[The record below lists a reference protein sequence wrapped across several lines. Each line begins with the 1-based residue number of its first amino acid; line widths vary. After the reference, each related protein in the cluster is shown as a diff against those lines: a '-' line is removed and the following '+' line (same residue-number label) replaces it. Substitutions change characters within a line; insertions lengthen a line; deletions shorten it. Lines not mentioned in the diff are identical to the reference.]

1 MKRFTSITIALKIW
15 LLSSVTMAVG
25 FLIWFIFSG
34 SIIGIFYSF
43 LVLMV
48 ALIFSLPVFFAFSF
62 CLPVIKKI
70 GIFKN
75 KIVYTFLLAFAI
87 ALLYGFVGAI
97 IDTPF
102 QWVNNNSISTYFL
115 QSFGMYALVVFGCLA
130 TAILLS
136 LSPLKI
142 FFNQQ
147 PVCNINESWQ
157 ADNHHQIKQYMENLN
172 EQNMPQ
178 QSYNYVQKEK
188 NNSNSILIKAIITG
202 VLILVMLIPTF
213 YVQSLVSEREQRQK
227 EVVSEVTNKWSK
239 QQTFTAPYIYITYQ
253 NQENNDTGKPI
264 TVKRDLIFLPE
275 NLKVDGN
282 IAAEERP
289 RSIYKVLLYKTDVNA
304 AGNFQLKL
312 PSDISV
318 NQLNFSDAKI
328 CLGVT
333 DFKGVEEKMV
343 VKFNNKDYELESGLP
358 TSQIDSNGLSSNI
371 ALSMQDFE
379 KPIEF
384 SVKAKLKGSEQLKF
398 VPLSANSSFNL
409 KSTWSN
415 PSFDGNVLPTS
426 RTVDEKGFQAN
437 WIFNKA
443 NLPFNTNIKQSSFN
457 KNNFAFGITMVQPAD
472 QYVKTMRSVKYA
484 ILFIGLTFALFFII
498 ELMQSKPFHPVQ
510 YVLVGLGLIIFFTLL
525 LSMSEFILFDY
536 AYIIAAIATILLITL
551 YAKSHFKSFKTA
563 SVFASVLTAL
573 YGFIFILIR
582 LEDTA
587 LLVGSIGLFI
597 VLALIM
603 YASRKINWYQPALK
617 HPNNE
622 A

>member
-1 MKRFTSITIALKIW
+1 MKYTTSITIGLRIW
-15 LLSSVTMAVG
+15 LLSSAAMAVG
-25 FLIWFIFSG
+25 FLIWCLYKQDSEV
-34 SIIGIFYSF
+34 IFYSL
-43 LVLMV
+43 LVLIFT
-48 ALIFSLPVFFAFSF
+48 LIFSLPVIFIISI
-62 CLPVIKKI
+62 CLPIIKKI
-70 GIFKN
+70 GFLKN
-75 KIVYTFLLAFAI
+75 KIAYTFLLALAI

-102 QWVNNNSISTYFL
+102 HWENNNNTSIYFL
-115 QSFGMYALVVFGCLA
+115 QSFTMYLLVVFGCLV

-136 LSPLKI
+136 LSSLKI

-147 PVCNINESWQ
+147 PVYNINESWQ
-157 ADNHHQIKQYMENLN
+157 TDNQHQINQYMENLH
-172 EQNMPQ
+172 Q
-178 QSYNYVQKEK
+178 QSTQDSWSKSLKKEST
-188 NNSNSILIKAIITG
+188 NNNNILIKAIITG

-227 EVVSEVTNKWSK
+227 EVVTEVTNKWSK
-239 QQTFTAPYIYITYQ
+239 QQTFTTPYIYITYQ
-253 NQENNDTGKPI
+253 NQEKNDAGKMI
-264 TVKRDLIFLPE
+264 AVKRDLVFLPE

-282 IAAEERP
+282 IIAEERP
-289 RSIYKVLLYKTDVNA
+289 RSIYKVLLYKTDINA
-304 AGNFQLKL
+304 SGNFHLKL
-312 PSDISV
+312 PNDINV

-333 DFKGVEEKMV
+333 DFKGVEERIV
-343 VKFNNKDYELESGLP
+343 VKFNNKEYELESGLP
-358 TSQIDSNGLSSNI
+358 TAQIDSNGLSTNL
-371 ALSMQDFE
+371 ALSIQDFE
-379 KPIEF
+379 KPLEF
-384 SVKAKLKGSEQLKF
+384 SVKTKLKGSEQLEF

-415 PSFDGNVLPTS
+415 PSFDGNILPTS

-437 WIFNKA
+437 WVFNKA
-443 NLPFNTNIKQSSFN
+443 NLPFNTIIKQSSFN

-510 YVLVGLGLIIFFTLL
+510 YILVGLGLIIFFTLL

-536 AYIIAAIATILLITL
+536 AYTIAAIATILLITF

-573 YGFIFILIR
+573 YGFIFVLIR

-603 YASRKINWYQPALK
+603 YASRKINWYHPALK
-617 HPNNE
+617 QQNNE